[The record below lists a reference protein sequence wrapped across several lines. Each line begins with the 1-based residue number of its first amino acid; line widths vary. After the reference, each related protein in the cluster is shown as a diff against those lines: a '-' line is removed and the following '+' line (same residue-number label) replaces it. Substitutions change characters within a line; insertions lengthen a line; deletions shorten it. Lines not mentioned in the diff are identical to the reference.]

1 MPLWFCCAISDQ
13 GFVGAGG
20 GIVDADEGFVD
31 ADEGFV
37 NADQAF
43 VTVGQGF
50 VDEDCEI
57 VEVDGG
63 GFVDAG
69 EGSSTQMKQTVAG
82 EAQGLRTHCT
92 AVQAF
97 TPT

>member
-31 ADEGFV
+31 ADEGFID
-37 NADQAF
+37 AD
-43 VTVGQGF
+43 
-50 VDEDCEI
+50 E
-57 VEVDGG
+57 

-69 EGSSTQMKQTVAG
+69 GTLPGMSSNGFVVPSPSA
-82 EAQGLRTHCT
+82 
-92 AVQAF
+92 
-97 TPT
+97 